1 MTIIHTIASGESC
14 SNPDAAVFALIER
27 CAETWAACER
37 LDVEPSSAI
46 HEAAAARSTELGR
59 LACELEQQIAEAE
72 VRTLEGL
79 LAKIRSIRR
88 AEFDNDQMPAV
99 LESLERD
106 VQRLTPAVAV
116 RCAVR

>member
-1 MTIIHTIASGESC
+1 MTIVETINSAESC
-14 SNPDAAVFALIER
+14 SNPDAAVFAMIER
-27 CAETWAACER
+27 CTDTWAACER
-37 LDVEPSSAI
+37 LDVESSSAV
-46 HEAAAARSTELGR
+46 HEAATARSSELCR

-88 AEFDNDQMPAV
+88 AEFDNNQMPGV

-106 VQRLTPAVAV
+106 VQRLTPAVAA
-116 RCAVR
+116 RCAAR